1 MATPI
6 VSQSVCSPVVPAV
19 SPRAHATVY
28 EIITS
33 QILAELEKGEIPW
46 RKPWCTLP
54 PANLITKKPYR
65 GINVFLLAVRG
76 YGSPYWLTFNQT
88 RQLGGNVRKGEHG
101 SKIVFWKSFT
111 HETETDDGEM
121 EERQSAVLRYYT
133 VFNLEQTEGLKAL
146 LTLPFAAPIESAE
159 SIVNA
164 MQNPPAFE
172 QDAQAAYISSRD
184 VITMPSRSAFHSQA
198 EYYSTLFHELTH
210 STGHAKRLA
219 REGFDNP
226 QRFGSDSYSREELIA
241 EMGSAMLCGVAG
253 IEQRTLA
260 NSAAY
265 LKTWIR
271 RLKADSRLVISA
283 RERRA
288 ESSRLHPGGV
298 CERLPC
304 PTGRVRPGRNR
315 TNENKNVQHAAS
327 RPENRSLVHH
337 PTPLAPGRKDS

>member
-6 VSQSVCSPVVPAV
+6 VSQSVSSSVVPTV
-19 SPRAHATVY
+19 SPRPHATVY

-33 QILAELEKGEIPW
+33 QILAELEKGEVPW

-76 YGSPYWLTFNQT
+76 YGSPYWLTFNQA

-101 SKIVFWKSFT
+101 AKIVFWKSFT

-121 EERQSAVLRYYT
+121 EERKSAVLRYYT
-133 VFNLEQTEGLKAL
+133 IFNLEQTEGLKAL
-146 LTLPFAAPIESAE
+146 LTPPFAAPIESAE
-159 SIVNA
+159 SLVKG
-164 MQNPPAFE
+164 MPNPPAFE

-184 VITMPSRSAFHSQA
+184 VVTMPSRSAFHSQA

-226 QRFGSDSYSREELIA
+226 QKFGSESYSREELIA

-253 IEQRTLA
+253 LAQSTLD

-265 LKTWIR
+265 LRGWINKLR
-271 RLKADSRLVISA
+271 GDSRLVISA
-283 RERRA
+283 ASAAQKAADYIRGLSGPTETV
-288 ESSRLHPGGV
+288 GV
-298 CERLPC
+298 
-304 PTGRVRPGRNR
+304 
-315 TNENKNVQHAAS
+315 Q
-327 RPENRSLVHH
+327 
-337 PTPLAPGRKDS
+337 